1 MKEDRAKAYREA
13 GVDIDAADKF
23 VTSIK
28 SLVSS
33 TFTKGVITDIGGF
46 GGLFKL
52 DINAYSEPVL
62 VASTDGVGTK
72 LKLAFAFDKHDS
84 IGIDLVA
91 MSVNDIL
98 VQGAEP
104 LFFLDYFATGKLDGG
119 VAEKVLSGVVEGCKQ
134 AKCSLLGGETAE
146 MPDFYAPGE
155 YDLSGFC
162 VGIVD
167 NAKIVDGS
175 GVRVGDKIIGLA
187 SSGLHSNGYSLVRKI
202 VDESKLLPEDAF
214 PGSRR
219 TVSDVLLE
227 PTKIYVRP
235 VLRIVRDLTVKAMV
249 HVTGGG
255 FYDNIPRVL
264 PHGVCAEIEFGS
276 WSMQPVFNW
285 IKEAGDMSWEEML
298 QIFNCGVGYIM
309 VVPEEEAEDVLNR
322 LRGLNEVAWPIGEI
336 RKLKKAESEH
346 VHIDFNKR
354 G

>member
-1 MKEDRAKAYREA
+1 MKEDRAKAYKEA

-23 VTSIK
+23 VSNIK

-52 DINAYSEPVL
+52 DLNSYEEPVL

-72 LKLAFAFDKHDS
+72 LKLAFAFNRHDT

-98 VQGAEP
+98 VQGAQP
-104 LFFLDYFATGKLDGG
+104 LFFLDYFATGKLDSG
-119 VAEKVLSGVVEGCKQ
+119 VAESVLAGVVEGCKQ

-146 MPDFYAPGE
+146 MPDFYSPGE

-167 NAKIVDGS
+167 NARIVDGS
-175 GVRVGDKIIGLA
+175 GVRVGDKIIGLS
-187 SSGLHSNGYSLVRKI
+187 SSGLHSNGFSLVRKLAA
-202 VDESKLLPEDAF
+202 EKNLLPEDAF

-219 TVSDVLLE
+219 TVAEVLLE

-235 VLRIVRDLTVKAMV
+235 VLRIIRDLTVKAMV

-264 PHGVCAEIEFGS
+264 PHGVCADIKFGS
-276 WSMQPVFNW
+276 WSIPPVFGW
-285 IKEAGDMSWEEML
+285 LKQAGSLSWEEML
-298 QIFNCGVGYIM
+298 QIFNCGIGYIM

-336 RKLKKAESEH
+336 RKMEKSETES
-346 VHIDFNKR
+346 VFIDFTEQD
-354 G
+354 